1 METWI
6 SDIEDDTG
14 SRSGVKMPIKPENK
28 GRYPKDWKT
37 KIRPDILKRANNK
50 CEFCGIENYS
60 IRENGSRVVLT
71 IAHLDH
77 IPEHCDYSNLRALC
91 QKCHNNYDK
100 EHRKETRM
108 KSCYRQQT

>member
-1 METWI
+1 
-6 SDIEDDTG
+6 
-14 SRSGVKMPIKPENK
+14 MPIKPENK

-37 KIRPDILKRANNK
+37 RIRPDILKRANNR

-77 IPEHCDYSNLRALC
+77 IPKHCDYSNLRALC

-108 KSCYRQQT
+108 KSCQRQQ

>member
-1 METWI
+1 
-6 SDIEDDTG
+6 
-14 SRSGVKMPIKPENK
+14 MPIKPENK
-28 GRYPKDWKT
+28 NRYPKDWKT
-37 KIRPDILKRANNK
+37 RIRPDILKRANNK

-71 IAHLDH
+71 IAHMDH

-108 KSCYRQQT
+108 KAATGSSRGGEQCLI